1 MQAAGDWHSS
11 KRATQLKSRL
21 RSPKLLLLSLVSV
34 AMLSS
39 SALAEGGALVDV
51 VPQDY
56 SIGEVL
62 ELSDED
68 YVKIPLTD
76 RD

>member
-1 MQAAGDWHSS
+1 
-11 KRATQLKSRL
+11 
-21 RSPKLLLLSLVSV
+21 
-34 AMLSS
+34 MLSS

-51 VPQDY
+51 IPQDY
-56 SIGEVL
+56 LIGEVL

-76 RD
+76 SD

>member
-1 MQAAGDWHSS
+1 
-11 KRATQLKSRL
+11 
-21 RSPKLLLLSLVSV
+21 
-34 AMLSS
+34 MLSS
-39 SALAEGGALVDV
+39 SALAEGGTLVDV